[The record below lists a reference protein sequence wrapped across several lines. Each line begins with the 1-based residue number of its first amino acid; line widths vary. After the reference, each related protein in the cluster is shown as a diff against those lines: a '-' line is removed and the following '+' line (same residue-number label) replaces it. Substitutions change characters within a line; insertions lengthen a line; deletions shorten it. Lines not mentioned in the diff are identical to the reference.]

1 MSYLYIFI
9 GTLLIMQQQQ
19 QYPSVSVVIPTLNE
33 ARNLYHVLP
42 HIPSTVSEIV
52 LVDGHSQDDT
62 VAVAKRLVPGIRV
75 LKQAGRGK
83 GNALRE
89 GIAACTGDII
99 VTLDADGSTDPNEIP
114 RFVEALL
121 QGYDFAKGSRFMVGG
136 GSEDITFVRN
146 LGNYGLSMMVN
157 MLFRTRFS
165 DLCYGYNAFWK
176 YCTDYVKIDCS
187 GFEVETLLNLRMH
200 KARFK
205 IAEVPS
211 FERRRVYGKSN
222 LHTVRDG
229 WRVLKTILNEKR
241 EDIKTSRRREDISI
255 VRNAVERLLK
265 FNR

>member
-1 MSYLYIFI
+1 
-9 GTLLIMQQQQ
+9 MQQQQ
-19 QYPSVSVVIPTLNE
+19 QQQPYPSISVVIPTLNE
-33 ARNLYHVLP
+33 AKNLYHVLP
-42 HIPSTVSEIV
+42 HIPPTVSEIV

-62 VAVAKRLVPGIRV
+62 VAVARKLVPTVRI
-75 LKQAGRGK
+75 LKQAGKGK

-99 VTLDADGSTDPNEIP
+99 VTLDADGSTDPTEIP

-121 QGYDFAKGSRFMVGG
+121 QGNDFAKGSRFMTGG
-136 GSEDITFVRN
+136 GSEDITFIRN
-146 LGNYGLSMMVN
+146 LGNYWLSMMVN

-176 YCTDYVKIDCS
+176 YCTDYVKIDCN

-211 FERRRVYGKSN
+211 FERRRVYGESN
-222 LHTVRDG
+222 LNTVRDG
-229 WRVLKTILNEKR
+229 WRVLKTILKEKH
-241 EDIKTSRRREDISI
+241 DDLKSSRRREETLESRS
-255 VRNAVERLLK
+255 VMGRLLR
-265 FNR
+265 FNK